1 MTYDE
6 WEATVSARFK
16 VDRLWR
22 MRAYRLACYLGD
34 IGWADVQRLSAEP
47 LTREIGAQLF
57 AALGSIR
64 ANLGEGYSRSGGRAR
79 ALAFEYALGST
90 RESREWYRHASPVLG
105 LPCVEARTDTLE
117 EIIRLLLTII
127 PRERDRKITRDT
139 AIARR
144 KPRKDEPA

>member
-1 MTYDE
+1 VTYDE

-22 MRAYRLACYLGD
+22 MRVYRLACYLSD
-34 IGWADVQRLSAEP
+34 IGWADAERLAAQP

-57 AALGSIR
+57 TALGSIR
-64 ANLGEGYSRSGGRAR
+64 RNLGGGYSKSSGRAR
-79 ALAFEYALGST
+79 ACAFEYALGST

-117 EIIRLLLTII
+117 EIIRLLLAII
-127 PRERDRKITRDT
+127 PRERDRKITRDVAT
-139 AIARR
+139 GRR
-144 KPRKDEPA
+144 KPRKGEPS